1 MSIAQTIPPT
11 RVCRGVLQ
19 VAAGTLLA
27 GLLLLGSARPAHA
40 HGSPFVVGWNQAAN
54 QITVSPSVY
63 RNFSI
68 AELLVFDPEFG
79 VFTNT
84 GEPGFDRGS
93 SLPSATAISLEVTG
107 PLRFWHPGIAAE
119 NPLPEPVGIL
129 AVVGGGVATVSAT
142 GVTGDNPVAVDFLT
156 THHHVN
162 WELSNADTA
171 AGLYGITARLRAG
184 QPQLFSAA
192 PSEEFLIVLNRGI
205 TDSQV
210 YDTGVDR
217 LAVAVPEPGVAALL
231 TTALIAGL
239 AWRLRARG
247 GREEAGDR
255 SGRGLTPR

>member
-1 MSIAQTIPPT
+1 MSSPATTSPA
-11 RVCRGVLQ
+11 RVCRPALRCVAGTA
-19 VAAGTLLA
+19 VAALLVLA
-27 GLLLLGSARPAHA
+27 SARPAHA

-68 AELLVFDPEFG
+68 AEMLVFDPEFN

-107 PLRFWHPGIAAE
+107 PLWFWHPGIAAE
-119 NPLPEPVGIL
+119 DPLPEPQGIL
-129 AVVGGGVATVSAT
+129 DVVGGGIARVSAT
-142 GVTGDNPVAVDFLT
+142 GVTGDNPVAVGFLT

-162 WELSNADTA
+162 WELSNADAA

-210 YDTGVDR
+210 YNTGVDR

-247 GREEAGDR
+247 ERQEAGDR

>member
-1 MSIAQTIPPT
+1 MSIAQTIPPAG
-11 RVCRGVLQ
+11 VCRLVLQ
-19 VAAGTLLA
+19 VAAGTALA
-27 GLLLLGSARPAHA
+27 GLLLLGSARQVHA
-40 HGSPFVVGWNQAAN
+40 HGSPFVVSWNQAAN
-54 QITVSPSVY
+54 QIAVSPSVY

-84 GEPGFDRGS
+84 GEPGFDRES
-93 SLPSATAISLEVTG
+93 SLPFATAISLEVTG

-119 NPLPEPVGIL
+119 DPLPEPAGIL
-129 AVVGGGVATVSAT
+129 DVVGGGIATVSAT
-142 GVTGDNPVAVDFLT
+142 GVTGDNPVSVGFLT

-162 WELSNADTA
+162 WELSNVDAA

-210 YDTGVDR
+210 YNTGVDR
-217 LAVAVPEPGVAALL
+217 LAVAVPEPATLVILAAAGIGWLGVRR
-231 TTALIAGL
+231 
-239 AWRLRARG
+239 RLRFA
-247 GREEAGDR
+247 AT
-255 SGRGLTPR
+255 SGN